1 MTNIATDVAAAIKW
15 RIQFAPIAPSDSNQI
30 RNALPS
36 DRALQFVS
44 MAQTRVT

>member
-1 MTNIATDVAAAIKW
+1 MSQQRSNG
-15 RIQFAPIAPSDSNQI
+15 RIQFAPIPSDSNQI

-44 MAQTRVT
+44 MARESGLICCKAV